1 MRSGMVPFKRALV
14 SFYRP
19 SIVTFPLCLRVSEIL
34 PLLFSSM
41 PLFPYP
47 TSSSLPK
54 ISPCSPG
61 TRWIAFWLQRAK
73 VLGQLFVQLVSKFSN
88 LCDHNPPTL
97 QTDRQTDTL
106 QCNQRRNR
114 GDLIETYYKI
124 LTGKERVDSQTGH
137 RYSQRARAFEEIV
150 CSNNGSKV
158 ILRHESDQQS
168 KCVATTCSQCT
179 IDKCFQ
185 EQTEQWTDMGA

>member
-1 MRSGMVPFKRALV
+1 
-14 SFYRP
+14 
-19 SIVTFPLCLRVSEIL
+19 
-34 PLLFSSM
+34 
-41 PLFPYP
+41 
-47 TSSSLPK
+47 
-54 ISPCSPG
+54 
-61 TRWIAFWLQRAK
+61 
-73 VLGQLFVQLVSKFSN
+73 VQLVSKFSN

-185 EQTEQWTDMGA
+185 EQTEQWTDMGAWKFRLASLSTSSTSTTFKLLTYLQSFCRTKPKGSLSILIDLIQYSNKFALTSVPWDPSPLPIVYAYRVFSLHTKS